1 MSGHYKGRIVN
12 DLLAWIEQARSIIA
26 ARSPIEPRIALIL
39 GSGLGDLADA
49 VTDAIT
55 VPYAEIPGFGQ
66 PAVVGHRGE
75 LVLGLL
81 AGQPV
86 AVMRG
91 RFHFY
96 EGHSMQQVTFP
107 VRVLHALG
115 CTALLA
121 TNAAGGLHADWR
133 VGDLMLITDH
143 IFLPGLAGHHPLRG
157 PNDDRLG
164 PRFPPMVGA
173 YDPTLQAVA
182 RAVAAELGIALREGV
197 YMMLSGPA
205 FESSAEL
212 RMCRILGADAV
223 GMSTAPEVVVAR
235 HMGMRCLG
243 LSLITN
249 LALPDGPP
257 ASHQEVLDA
266 GDAARP
272 AFTALICGIL
282 ARMDS
287 AATIPTSPVPL

>member
-1 MSGHYKGRIVN
+1 MN
-12 DLLAWIEQARSIIA
+12 DVVTQIERARSIIA
-26 ARSPIEPRIALIL
+26 ARITIEPRIALIL
-39 GSGLGDLADA
+39 GSGLSELADD
-49 VTDAIT
+49 VDDPVV
-55 VPYAEIPGFGQ
+55 VPYADIPGFL
-66 PAVVGHRGE
+66 PTTVAGHRGE
-75 LVLGLL
+75 LVIGVL

-96 EGHSMQQVTFP
+96 EGYSMQQVTFP

-115 CTALLA
+115 CAVLLA

-157 PNDDRLG
+157 PNDERLG
-164 PRFPPMVGA
+164 PRFPAMVDA
-173 YDPTLQAVA
+173 YDRELRALV
-182 RAVAAELGIALREGV
+182 RAVADDLGILLREGV
-197 YMMLSGPA
+197 YLMLSGPA
-205 FESSAEL
+205 FESGAEL
-212 RMCRILGADAV
+212 RMCRLLGADAV
-223 GMSTAPEVVVAR
+223 GMSTVPEVIVAR

-257 ASHQEVLDA
+257 ANHQEVLDA
-266 GDAARP
+266 GEAARP
-272 AFTALICGIL
+272 KMAALIRGLLSHIG
-282 ARMDS
+282 R
-287 AATIPTSPVPL
+287 AATIPTSQDRP

>member
-1 MSGHYKGRIVN
+1 MN
-12 DLLAWIEQARSIIA
+12 DLIAQIEHARSIIA
-26 ARSPIEPRIALIL
+26 ARISVEPQIALIL
-39 GSGLGDLADA
+39 GSGLSELADDIDNP
-49 VTDAIT
+49 TI
-55 VPYAEIPGFGQ
+55 VPYAEIPGF
-66 PAVVGHRGE
+66 PSTTVAGHRGD
-75 LVLGLL
+75 LVIGRL

-115 CTALLA
+115 CTTLLA

-157 PNDDRLG
+157 PNDERLG
-164 PRFPPMVGA
+164 PRFPAIVGA
-173 YDPTLQAVA
+173 YDRELLALI
-182 RAVAAELGIALREGV
+182 RASANDLGIPLREGV
-197 YMMLSGPA
+197 YLMLSGPA

-212 RMCRILGADAV
+212 RMCRLLGADAV
-223 GMSTAPEVVVAR
+223 GMSTVPEVVVAR
-235 HMGMRCLG
+235 HMGMRCAG

-257 ASHQEVLDA
+257 ANHQEVLDA
-266 GDAARP
+266 GAAARP
-272 AFTALICGIL
+272 KVAALIRSFLSRIG
-282 ARMDS
+282 RV
-287 AATIPTSPVPL
+287 ATTPTSPDRP

>member
-1 MSGHYKGRIVN
+1 MN
-12 DLLAWIEQARSIIA
+12 DLLARIEQARSIIA
-26 ARSPIEPRIALIL
+26 ARSRIKPRVALIL

-49 VTDAIT
+49 VTEAVT
-55 VPYAEIPGFGQ
+55 VPYAEIPGFVQ
-66 PAVVGHRGE
+66 PTVAGHCSE
-75 LVLGLL
+75 LVIGLL

-107 VRVLHALG
+107 VRVVHALG
-115 CTALLA
+115 CTMLLA
-121 TNAAGGLHADWR
+121 TNAAGGLHSDWR
-133 VGDLMLITDH
+133 VGDLMLIADH

-173 YDPTLQAVA
+173 YDATLQAVA
-182 RAVAAELGIALREGV
+182 RAAAVELGISLREGV

-212 RMCRILGADAV
+212 RMCRALGADAV

-257 ASHQEVLDA
+257 ASHQEVLEA
-266 GDAARP
+266 GSVARP
-272 AFTALICGIL
+272 AFTALICSIL
-282 ARMDS
+282 ARMDDV
-287 AATIPTSPVPL
+287 ATIPTSPVRL